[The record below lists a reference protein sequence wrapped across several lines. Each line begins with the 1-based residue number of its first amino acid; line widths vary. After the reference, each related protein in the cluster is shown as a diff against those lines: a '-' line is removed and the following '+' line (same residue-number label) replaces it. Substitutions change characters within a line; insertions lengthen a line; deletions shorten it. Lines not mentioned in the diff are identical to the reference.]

1 MESNKDAVHELLT
14 AIVSSLSN
22 TLYDL
27 STDSEKAGSK
37 VTAKRLEFSRQKIM
51 GAWETYNQKRASE

>member
-14 AIVSSLSN
+14 AIVSSLNN

-27 STDSEKAGSK
+27 AADNEKAGSK
-37 VTAKRLEFSRQKIM
+37 VTAKRLEFSRQKVM
-51 GAWETYNQKRASE
+51 TAWEVYTQKRSNE

>member
-1 MESNKDAVHELLT
+1 MDASNDDVHQLLT

-27 STDSEKAGSK
+27 SVDNERNNNK
-37 VTAKRLEFSRQKIM
+37 VTAKRLEFSRQKVM
-51 GAWETYNQKRASE
+51 SAWEVYNQNRANK